1 LESYTILTTDANKLA
16 AKVHNRMP
24 VIIDSEDYDDW
35 LKGEQ
40 IPLVPYPPTRM
51 TARPISTT
59 INNVRNQGPDCVAP
73 RDD

>member
-1 LESYTILTTDANKLA
+1 VIL
-16 AKVHNRMP
+16 
-24 VIIDSEDYDDW
+24 DSEDYDDW

-59 INNVRNQGPDCVAP
+59 INNVRNQGPQCVEP
-73 RDD
+73 RTDSAGGAKLAKAKGKG